1 MLQRLILYNLYN
13 MRIKKYDIPY
23 PSGTKDYFNW
33 YYHNIRKQTNIIK
46 DNYTKQNIKA
56 DNTIEYHQ
64 IYYIKNMKERHPK
77 NPKGYRKLQSP
88 DIFRVVH
95 GKFIITFD

>member
-1 MLQRLILYNLYN
+1 

-64 IYYIKNMKERHPK
+64 IYYIKNMEKRHPNIHNK
-77 NPKGYRKLQSP
+77 NPRKLQSP
-88 DIFRVVH
+88 DIFRVH
-95 GKFIITFD
+95 KGKFIITFD